1 MRTNIVV
8 LPAASTLGEF
18 QHSLRADSGQSQ
30 RLLPVVSAEGKF
42 VGVLTRGDIFQ
53 RIEQDGEGALQWT
66 LGELVR
72 SEAVEA
78 SPDEPLRVVVYR
90 MAEKGITRMP
100 VVEPLSGKLLGL
112 ISLNDLL
119 KARTR
124 HLEEEVR
131 RERVISLRFFLPG
144 GGVKDE
150 TESPA
155 TP

>member
-1 MRTNIVV
+1 
-8 LPAASTLGEF
+8 
-18 QHSLRADSGQSQ
+18 
-30 RLLPVVSAEGKF
+30 VVSAEGKF
-42 VGVLTRGDIFQ
+42 VGVLTRSDILK
-53 RIEQDGEGALQWT
+53 RIEHEGEAALQRT

-72 SEAVEA
+72 HETVEA

-100 VVEPLSGKLLGL
+100 VVEPSSGKLLGL